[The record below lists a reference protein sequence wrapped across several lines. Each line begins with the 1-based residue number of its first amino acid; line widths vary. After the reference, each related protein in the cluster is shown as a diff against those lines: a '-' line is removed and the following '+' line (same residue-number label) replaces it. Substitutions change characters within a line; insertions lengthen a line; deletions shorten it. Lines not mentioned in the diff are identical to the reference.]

1 MATDALT
8 IMKEKK
14 ESLRASSDKP
24 SLKQEFY
31 QSVDNQRK
39 EEVSDAMLD
48 TMIDE
53 RLRVFKEAWKKEKE
67 SEISKLKQLIDGKFE
82 EMEDSVEKK
91 QETFEEKVSQKIE
104 ESHKSNEASNQRI
117 DLLESRLSD
126 VLNKELKEL
135 QLRHNERKSDSDTDL
150 AGFKEKVIED
160 QDKLRQDLKSEFK
173 AGISQL
179 QAEIRVEIEKLG
191 AGSSEERKQPERV
204 VNSQDSSYEQSRGLV
219 EDVFDMKMQS
229 EMNQMKTR
237 LREDFSREV
246 MALED
251 EIEAL
256 RKSHEARDYTTDEG
270 TYNEKEK
277 VLCYILLF
285 VDLGKSMSRIR
296 FTEGSSDDELDKLI
310 KKREKRLQKRK
321 DCDII

>member
-24 SLKQEFY
+24 SLQQEFY
-31 QSVDNQRK
+31 QSVNNQRK
-39 EEVSDAMLD
+39 EEVSDEMLN

-82 EMEDSVEKK
+82 DIEDSVEKK
-91 QETFEEKVSQKIE
+91 QETFEVKVSQQIE

-117 DLLESRLSD
+117 DLLESRMSD

-135 QLRHNERKSDSDTDL
+135 QLIHNEKKSDSDINL

-160 QDKLRQDLKSEFK
+160 QDKLRQDLKSEFN

-179 QAEIRVEIEKLG
+179 QAEIKVEIEKLG
-191 AGSSEERKQPERV
+191 AVSSEERKQPERV
-204 VNSQDSSYEQSRGLV
+204 ASNQDSSYEQSRDLV

-256 RKSHEARDYTTDEG
+256 RKSHDARDYTTDEG
-270 TYNEKEK
+270 TYYKKEK
-277 VLCYILLF
+277 FRFIFCYF
-285 VDLGKSMSRIR
+285 VGLGKSMSRIR

-321 DCDII
+321 RLRI

>member
-14 ESLRASSDKP
+14 ESLRVNSDNQP

-31 QSVDNQRK
+31 QSVDHQRK

-53 RLRVFKEAWKKEKE
+53 RLRMFKEVWKKEKE

-82 EMEDSVEKK
+82 DIEDSVEKK
-91 QETFEEKVSQKIE
+91 QETFEEKVSQQIE

-117 DLLESRLSD
+117 SLLESRLSD

-135 QLRHNERKSDSDTDL
+135 QLKHQERNSGSNTDL
-150 AGFKEKVIED
+150 EGFKEKVIED
-160 QDKLRQDLKSEFK
+160 QDRLRRDLKSEFT
-173 AGISQL
+173 AGLSQL
-179 QAEIRVEIEKLG
+179 QAEIKVEIEKLG
-191 AGSSEERKQPERV
+191 SVPPEEGNPPERLAV
-204 VNSQDSSYEQSRGLV
+204 SVPDSSYEQSRGLV

-256 RKSHEARDYTTDEG
+256 RKSHDARDYTTDEG
-270 TYNEKEK
+270 KYYEK
-277 VLCYILLF
+277 VNRSF
-285 VDLGKSMSRIR
+285 V
-296 FTEGSSDDELDKLI
+296 
-310 KKREKRLQKRK
+310 
-321 DCDII
+321 

>member
-1 MATDALT
+1 MRAT
-8 IMKEKK
+8 
-14 ESLRASSDKP
+14 SDNKP

-31 QSVDNQRK
+31 QSVDTQRK
-39 EEVSDAMLD
+39 EEVSDSLLD
-48 TMIDE
+48 TMIEE

-82 EMEDSVEKK
+82 DIEDSVEKK
-91 QETFEEKVSQKIE
+91 QETFEEKFSQKIE

-135 QLRHNERKSDSDTDL
+135 QLKHEERKSDPDTTYL
-150 AGFKEKVIED
+150 AGFKEKVMED
-160 QDKLRQDLKSEFK
+160 QDKLRQDLRSEFN

-179 QAEIRVEIEKLG
+179 QAEIKGEIEKLG
-191 AGSSEERKQPERV
+191 SVSSEEQKQPERV
-204 VNSQDSSYEQSRGLV
+204 VTVQDSSYEQSRGLV
-219 EDVFDMKMQS
+219 EDVFDMKIQS
-229 EMNQMKTR
+229 EMNQMKSR

-256 RKSHEARDYTTDEG
+256 RKSQEARDYTTDEG
-270 TYNEKEK
+270 TYYEK
-277 VLCYILLF
+277 V
-285 VDLGKSMSRIR
+285 
-296 FTEGSSDDELDKLI
+296 
-310 KKREKRLQKRK
+310 
-321 DCDII
+321 